1 MRIVMAAAII
11 ALLTGSAYCQ
21 TVNMSNGK
29 PAIGFP
35 LQDSKPNAPADPQ
48 SEEHE
53 NAYKSA
59 IEKIPQKPKSAD
71 PWQGVRSG
79 SGTQN
84 KTTR

>member
-1 MRIVMAAAII
+1 MAAGKRSAKRRDSIAQRGGSPGGRVRFAI
-11 ALLTGSAYCQ
+11 SVC
-21 TVNMSNGK
+21 
-29 PAIGFP
+29 
-35 LQDSKPNAPADPQ
+35 PADPQ
-48 SEEHE
+48 GEEHE